1 MCRPD
6 PCVWLGGIDMGRPL
20 RELTPYVSARH
31 QFGAELRRLR
41 RQCGMSQAELGLCV
55 MHSGSTV
62 SKVEKAER
70 WPSQEFAQRSDE
82 VLCAGGILVDLWLK
96 VQKERSAEESAPENS
111 APENGEGGS
120 ERKLNDG
127 GGGRGTEFALL
138 GEMLTVPDRQRRCDL
153 LRLAGRIAADLRD
166 LRAIVAEHHD
176 AARLRK
182 RVEQV
187 IHLLSDGAEPSDT
200 GAAPRGGTVAADP
213 AGRGL
218 PQQRWRSAHSQ
229 RRIRPVLDRGGE
241 R

>member
-1 MCRPD
+1 
-6 PCVWLGGIDMGRPL
+6 MGRPL

-41 RQCGMSQAELGLCV
+41 RQCGMSQAKLGLCV

-82 VLCAGGILVDLWLK
+82 VLCAGGILVDLWLR
-96 VQKERSAEESAPENS
+96 VQKERSAEESAPEN
-111 APENGEGGS
+111 GERES
-120 ERKLNDG
+120 ERKPNAG
-127 GGGRGTEFALL
+127 GGGRGAEFALL

-187 IHLLSDGAEPSDT
+187 IRLLSDGAEPSDT
-200 GAAPRGGTVAADP
+200 DAAPRGRGGTVAADP

-229 RRIRPVLDRGGE
+229 RRTRPVLDRGGE

>member
-1 MCRPD
+1 
-6 PCVWLGGIDMGRPL
+6 MGRPL

-31 QFGAELRRLR
+31 RFGAELRRLR
-41 RQCGMSQAELGLCV
+41 RQCGMSQAELGLWV

-70 WPSQEFAQRSDE
+70 WPSREFAHRSDE
-82 VLCAGGILVDLWLK
+82 VLCAGGVLVELWMR
-96 VQKERSAEESAPENS
+96 VQEERSSEESSP
-111 APENGEGGS
+111 
-120 ERKLNDG
+120 
-127 GGGRGTEFALL
+127 GGRGPESESKSEGESRSKSESKGEGERKVEDGDGGRGAQEFALL
-138 GEMLTVPDRQRRCDL
+138 GEILTVPDRQRRCDL

-187 IHLLSDGAEPSDT
+187 IHLLSEGAGPSDT
-200 GAAPRGGTVAADP
+200 GVAPHGGPVAGDP
-213 AGRGL
+213 ADRAF
-218 PQQRWRSAHSQ
+218 PPQRWRSAHSH
-229 RRIRPVLDRGGE
+229 RRTRPVLDRGGE